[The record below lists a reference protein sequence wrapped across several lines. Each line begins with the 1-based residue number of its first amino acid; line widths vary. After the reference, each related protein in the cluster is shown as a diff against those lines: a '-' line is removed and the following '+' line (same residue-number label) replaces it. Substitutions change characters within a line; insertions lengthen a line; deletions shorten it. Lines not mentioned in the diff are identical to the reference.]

1 MVFALAVR
9 GKSAIWLFVREKEWQ
24 KGEEYTCKFSIE
36 CRVGITV
43 EISLLST
50 IHTSSSFKY
59 KQESPFV
66 NH

>member
-1 MVFALAVR
+1 MQVQHRITGL
-9 GKSAIWLFVREKEWQ
+9 
-24 KGEEYTCKFSIE
+24 
-36 CRVGITV
+36 GIMV